1 MAEALPGFNQTRLL
15 TLMHAAV
22 KRCDLDLSDAVVFTE
37 AATGAYVVTPVL
49 AALAG
54 ANVTAIARPTRHGTV
69 EQVAD
74 TTNSLAR
81 AAGVSERIR
90 ITTERTQTDIGQAD
104 IVTNS
109 GHVRPVDAEMV
120 GWMKPSAVI
129 PLMYEAWEFRD
140 GDVDLEACKRR
151 GIRVAGTNER
161 HPSVD
166 VFSYLGIMAVKLLL
180 DAGIAVYGCK
190 ILVCCDNPFEPYLR
204 RGLRQAGAE
213 VECVGALV
221 AASLSD
227 EFDALLVALRPQA
240 HVVIGPTEAALIRE
254 RSPGAVVA
262 QYWGDIDRS
271 ALDTA
276 GVRYWPP
283 AAPALGH
290 MAILPAAVG
299 PEPTVRLQ
307 AGGLKVAEIL
317 WRSRNPRARVDR
329 SYLTE
334 LGVSDE
340 V

>member
-1 MAEALPGFNQTRLL
+1 
-15 TLMHAAV
+15 
-22 KRCDLDLSDAVVFTE
+22 
-37 AATGAYVVTPVL
+37 
-49 AALAG
+49 
-54 ANVTAIARPTRHGTV
+54 
-69 EQVAD
+69 
-74 TTNSLAR
+74 
-81 AAGVSERIR
+81 VSERIR

-204 RGLRQAGAE
+204 R
-213 VECVGALV
+213 
-221 AASLSD
+221 
-227 EFDALLVALRPQA
+227 ALRPQA